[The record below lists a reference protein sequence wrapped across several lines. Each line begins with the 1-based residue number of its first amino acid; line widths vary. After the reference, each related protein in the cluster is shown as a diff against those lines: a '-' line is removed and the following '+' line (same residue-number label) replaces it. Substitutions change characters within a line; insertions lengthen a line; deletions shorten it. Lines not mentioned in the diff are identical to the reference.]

1 MKKYIAYFMI
11 GDEQVTID
19 YFDNLDDAKK
29 CLEAQRQH
37 DIELGVERDY
47 YGISI
52 EEW

>member
-19 YFDNLDDAKK
+19 YFDSLDEAKK
-29 CLEAQRQH
+29 CLEAQKKH
-37 DIELGVERDY
+37 DIQLGVERDY